1 MKEGQYDMDIF
12 AFVSMVIFV
21 ICFLYA
27 LKSLKEKSK
36 YFGVLAFTA
45 AIFAGINFW
54 LLYYF
59 IGN

>member
-1 MKEGQYDMDIF
+1 MDIF

-21 ICFLYA
+21 VSFLYA
-27 LKSLKEKSK
+27 LKSLKEKNK
-36 YFGVLAFTA
+36 YFGVLVFTS

-59 IGN
+59 IEN